1 MIMRKR
7 KILPSQTHFPFSRIT
22 LTLYI
27 IGMPIIAVPLFYM
40 TMQLTAHDALS
51 IPEVKYYANALEH
64 ILAGLTLLTC
74 GCYLVERVVRKSQK
88 RK

>member
-7 KILPSQTHFPFSRIT
+7 KILPSQTHFSLSRIT

-40 TMQLTAHDALS
+40 TMQLTAHGTLS

-74 GCYLVERVVRKSQK
+74 GCYLVERVARETSKK
-88 RK
+88 E